1 MFMSDNYPVRSQKEN
16 VRGAGVVRSFVFDD
30 RKKNVM
36 RPPLSSL

>member
-1 MFMSDNYPVRSQKEN
+1 MFMSDNYPVRAQKEN
-16 VRGAGVVRSFVFDD
+16 VRGGGVRSFVFDD